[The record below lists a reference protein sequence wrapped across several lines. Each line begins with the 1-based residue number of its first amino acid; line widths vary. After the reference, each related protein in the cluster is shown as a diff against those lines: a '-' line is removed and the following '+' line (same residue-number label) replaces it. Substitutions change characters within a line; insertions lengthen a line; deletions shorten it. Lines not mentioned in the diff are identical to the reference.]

1 MLDVDEIP
9 EKPNVNT
16 FNSVLSGLVGGLAGL
31 AVGHPFVKVRLQSRE
46 LASRYK
52 GTWNCFVT
60 TVRQEKLF
68 GLYKGM
74 ASPAAGVAG
83 VNALVFGSYTWLIK
97 VQEKYSNTPITDP
110 KLPPLQHVFFAG
122 MGAGVITSVVTCPM
136 ELVKVQLQSQTHST
150 SIKGPIDCLK
160 HLYLTGGIKYCFKGM
175 LPTTLREL
183 SFGPYF
189 LSYEFICRALTSADP
204 KSTGNDTYELSGP
217 KVILA
222 GGSAGIVAW
231 CSTYFADVV
240 KTRVQSEPDRYK
252 GFFDCIKRSYHNE
265 GWRIFFRGLTPTIL
279 RAFPSN
285 AATFAAY
292 TWTMKMFQPTKLA
305 TKNHEG
311 AALL

>member
-60 TVRQEKLF
+60 TVRQEKFF

-74 ASPAAGVAG
+74 AGVAG
-83 VNALVFGSYTWLIK
+83 VNALVFGSYTWLIEFQQK
-97 VQEKYSNTPITDP
+97 HSPLSQDA
-110 KLPPLQHVFFAG
+110 KLPPLQNVFFAG
-122 MGAGVITSVVTCPM
+122 MGAGVITSLVTCPM
-136 ELVKVQLQSQTHST
+136 ELVKVQLQNQTHT
-150 SIKGPIDCLK
+150 TTIKGPIDCLK
-160 HLYLTGGIKYCFKGM
+160 QLYAVGGIKYCFKGM

-189 LSYEFICRALTSADP
+189 LSYEFICRALTLSDP
-204 KSTGNDTYELSGP
+204 ASKDNDTYELSGS
-217 KVILA
+217 KIILA
-222 GGSAGIVAW
+222 GGSAGIIAW

-240 KTRVQSEPDRYK
+240 KTRIQSEPDRYK
-252 GFFDCIKRSYHNE
+252 GFFDCIKRSYHHE

-292 TWTMKMFQPTKLA
+292 TWTMKMFQPKQLA
-305 TKNHEG
+305 TRSHEE